1 MNMMDMARMEE
12 AVCEAWDK
20 RGEMQAVLRCNI
32 RGVYFDGF
40 RAGVA
45 WARRQVENLPSS
57 QAAGKISQ
65 YPAAAEEPEDEA

>member
-1 MNMMDMARMEE
+1 MNMMGMARMEE

-32 RGVYFDGF
+32 RGVYADGF

-45 WARRQVENLPSS
+45 WVKRQEKIETSS
-57 QAAGKISQ
+57 QAVGMNSQ
-65 YPAAAEEPEDEA
+65 YPPAAEEPEDEA